1 MTKKVITKD
10 VDSIY
15 INFAENGF
23 ILDYSGETEDDD
35 YHTSKILVSNFDELV
50 EKLKAAVN
58 ASKYKDQACLKDI
71 NVSEWMTY
79 DT

>member
-10 VDSIY
+10 VDIIY

-23 ILDYSGETEDDD
+23 ILEYSGQTEDDNNW
-35 YHTSKILVSNFDELV
+35 HTSKNLVSNFDELV

-58 ASKYKDQACLKDI
+58 ASKYKD
-71 NVSEWMTY
+71 
-79 DT
+79 

>member
-35 YHTSKILVSNFDELV
+35 YHTSKILVSNFDELI
-50 EKLKAAVN
+50 EKIKTAVN
-58 ASKYKDQACLKDI
+58 ASKYKD
-71 NVSEWMTY
+71 
-79 DT
+79 

>member
-35 YHTSKILVSNFDELV
+35 YHTSKILVSNFDELI
-50 EKLKAAVN
+50 EKLKTAVN
-58 ASKYKDQACLKDI
+58 ASKYKD
-71 NVSEWMTY
+71 
-79 DT
+79 

>member
-15 INFAENGF
+15 IKFAENGF
-23 ILDYSGETEDDD
+23 TLEYTGKTEDNN
-35 YHTSKILVSNFDELV
+35 YWHTSKILVSNFDELV

-58 ASKYKDQACLKDI
+58 ASKYKDQ
-71 NVSEWMTY
+71 T
-79 DT
+79 

>member
-10 VDSIY
+10 VDSIW

-58 ASKYKDQACLKDI
+58 ASKYKD
-71 NVSEWMTY
+71 
-79 DT
+79 